1 MFVNVLV
8 LPHSGLSEREG
19 GVGGGQRERERERE
33 ATEFAYN
40 MAALSVCVTILR
52 FKSVARR

>member
-19 GVGGGQRERERERE
+19 GMGGGRERERERE